1 MKIQENY
8 SLKNDNTFGVDVSA
22 KYFADVTSEE
32 ELIEVLQ
39 FAKKQSLSPLFLGG
53 GSNVLFT
60 KDFDGLVIQ
69 LNLKGITEEF
79 LNDEEVLVTSKA
91 GENWHEFV
99 QFCLEKNYGGLEN
112 LSLIPGNVGTS
123 PMQNIGA
130 YGREIKDTFVSC
142 KVLNIETLETKA
154 FTNEECKFGYR
165 ESIFKRERKGEFVI
179 LEVTFKL
186 TRKNHQLKTE
196 YGAIKTELEKMGI
209 ENPTIQEISAAVIN
223 IRQSKLPD
231 PKILG
236 NAGSFFKNPSIP
248 KNQFLEVQKKYP
260 DMPNYPNGDLVKI
273 PAGWLIEQCGWKG
286 KQIGNVA
293 SHELQALVIVNKT
306 GKASGQ
312 EIYDF
317 SAQIIDSVAEKFGI
331 ELEREVNIL

>member
-1 MKIQENY
+1 
-8 SLKNDNTFGVDVSA
+8 
-22 KYFADVTSEE
+22 
-32 ELIEVLQ
+32 
-39 FAKKQSLSPLFLGG
+39 
-53 GSNVLFT
+53 
-60 KDFDGLVIQ
+60 
-69 LNLKGITEEF
+69 
-79 LNDEEVLVTSKA
+79 
-91 GENWHEFV
+91 
-99 QFCLEKNYGGLEN
+99 
-112 LSLIPGNVGTS
+112 
-123 PMQNIGA
+123 
-130 YGREIKDTFVSC
+130 
-142 KVLNIETLETKA
+142 
-154 FTNEECKFGYR
+154 
-165 ESIFKRERKGEFVI
+165 
-179 LEVTFKL
+179 
-186 TRKNHQLKTE
+186 
-196 YGAIKTELEKMGI
+196 MGI
-209 ENPTIQEISAAVIN
+209 ENPTIQEISEAVIN

-248 KNQFLEVQKKYP
+248 KNQFLEGQVKYP

-317 SAQIIDSVAEKFGI
+317 STQIIDSVVEKFGI

>member
-1 MKIQENY
+1 M
-8 SLKNDNTFGVDVSA
+8 SL
-22 KYFADVTSEE
+22 
-32 ELIEVLQ
+32 
-39 FAKKQSLSPLFLGG
+39 
-53 GSNVLFT
+53 
-60 KDFDGLVIQ
+60 
-69 LNLKGITEEF
+69 
-79 LNDEEVLVTSKA
+79 
-91 GENWHEFV
+91 
-99 QFCLEKNYGGLEN
+99 
-112 LSLIPGNVGTS
+112 
-123 PMQNIGA
+123 

-142 KVLNIETLETKA
+142 KVLNIESLDTET